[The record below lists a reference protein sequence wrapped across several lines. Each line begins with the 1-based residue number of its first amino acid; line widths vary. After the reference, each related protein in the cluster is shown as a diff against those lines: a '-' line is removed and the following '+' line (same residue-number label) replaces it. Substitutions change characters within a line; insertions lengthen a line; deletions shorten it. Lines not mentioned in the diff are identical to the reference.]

1 MRSSRSLAASGSS
14 SLSYSPTL
22 VPDEKDGPSSGLSR
36 TSSGQQLEP
45 DDNKYLTYAGYSGH
59 RRVCRVLYPI
69 SIAVAGSSLANC
81 ILDVRN

>member
-1 MRSSRSLAASGSS
+1 VRLFNLLLVSGF
-14 SLSYSPTL
+14 LRLPDKPTPL
-22 VPDEKDGPSSGLSR
+22 PDEKDGPSSGLSR